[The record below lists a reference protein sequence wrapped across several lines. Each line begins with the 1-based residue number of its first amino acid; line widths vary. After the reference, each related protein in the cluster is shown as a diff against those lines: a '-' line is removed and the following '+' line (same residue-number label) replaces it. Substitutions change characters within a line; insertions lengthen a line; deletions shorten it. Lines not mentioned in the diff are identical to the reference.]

1 MFGLMNNSISQ
12 IQAQAVA
19 DSLGLEMSI
28 NENHGNV
35 LPFEDDGFLH
45 IPAGDVSFC
54 YEIGQDVRPYA
65 FNKMARAVLAALNL
79 PVNNE
84 AFI

>member
-12 IQAQAVA
+12 VHAQAVA
-19 DSLGLEMSI
+19 DLLGLDMSI
-28 NENHGNV
+28 NENHGNEV
-35 LPFEDDGFLH
+35 PHEDDGFLH

-79 PVNNE
+79 PVNHE
-84 AFI
+84 ALI